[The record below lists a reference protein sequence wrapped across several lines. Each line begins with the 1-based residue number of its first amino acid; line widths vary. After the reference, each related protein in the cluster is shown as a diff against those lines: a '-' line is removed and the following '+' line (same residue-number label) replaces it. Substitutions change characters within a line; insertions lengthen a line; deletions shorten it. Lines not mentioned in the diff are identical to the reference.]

1 MLVLSRKPG
10 EEIVVPGCDL
20 VFTILEVR
28 GDKVRLGISAPTEV
42 HIYRREIWERIQ
54 AGAAR
59 NGNHAAPV
67 GHDHFLEP
75 AVKNGV
81 GHHS

>member
-28 GDKVRLGISAPTEV
+28 GDKVRLGISAPTDV

-54 AGAAR
+54 ADAAR
-59 NGNHAAPV
+59 NGHAVAAV
-67 GHDHFLEP
+67 G
-75 AVKNGV
+75 NGV